1 MSKTE
6 SKQKV
11 SVATEREVITYSH
24 MWHTSECLLKTG
36 QEQDALS
43 FHQFMA
49 SLVFTAFT
57 LEAYLNHVG
66 SKLLPCWEYL
76 ERSKPPKEKLSL
88 IAKHLGVTVTYGT
101 RPWKVMSELFE
112 FRNTIAHGKSIT
124 FKPPVKVVS
133 LEKHE
138 ADVSMAKTKWELSAI
153 GKMRRAHGGTWN
165 RWSSSCIKPP
175 KRPGVTQVT
184 HSLREVKAA
193 TFPCTP
199 LNPDLAVPR
208 NRAHNALYIALTL
221 SSARP

>member
-6 SKQKV
+6 SKEKV

-36 QEQDALS
+36 QEQDTLS

-133 LEKHE
+133 LEEHE
-138 ADVSMAKTKWELSAI
+138 ADVSMAKTKWELFCNRKNAE
-153 GKMRRAHGGTWN
+153 RARGDVEQMVLILH
-165 RWSSSCIKPP
+165 
-175 KRPGVTQVT
+175 
-184 HSLREVKAA
+184 KAA
-193 TFPCTP
+193 EAAGCDTGYPFIKGGQSSDVS
-199 LNPDLAVPR
+199 LHSPR
-208 NRAHNALYIALTL
+208 PRSRRSTK
-221 SSARP
+221 